1 VAGLPWVVLVNPT
14 AGGGRGTRWGRR
26 VVDALRRAGGDVR
39 VVIGTGAADAERR
52 ADAVAAQGACGLV
65 SVGGD
70 GAAHIGINVAMR
82 TGVPLGVVAAGSGND
97 FARAVGTH
105 GVDPETAVVEM
116 CRSDVEGAVAVDVGR
131 LASGRYFGCVLSMG
145 FDAAVN
151 AKANTMSRLG
161 GRSRYP
167 LAMLSELRAFQP
179 LDLTL
184 NVDGTRHEHR
194 GMLVAVG
201 NTRSYGGG
209 MRICPAASVTD
220 GQFQVT
226 VIDEMSV
233 AELLRLFPRVYRGTH
248 VDHRKATVYAGKS
261 VEILPTHET
270 GGPAFADGEQVGT
283 GSVSASVVPAALR
296 VLTRSLP

>member
-1 VAGLPWVVLVNPT
+1 M
-14 AGGGRGTRWGRR
+14 
-26 VVDALRRAGGDVR
+26 VDALHRVDGDVR
-39 VVIGTGAADAERR
+39 VVIGTSAADAERR
-52 ADAVAAQGACGLV
+52 AQAVAEQGSRGVV

-82 TGVPLGVVAAGSGND
+82 AGVPLGVVAAGSGND

-105 GVDPETAVVEM
+105 GVGPEAAVAQM
-116 CRSDVEGAVAVDVGR
+116 CRSDAEGGVAVDVGR

-167 LAMLSELRAFQP
+167 LAMLSELRAFRP
-179 LDLTL
+179 LDFTL
-184 NVDGTRHEHR
+184 NVDGTRYEHR

-209 MRICPAASVTD
+209 MLICPTASVTN
-220 GQFQVT
+220 GRFQVT

-233 AELLRLFPRVYRGTH
+233 AELLLLFPRVYRGTH
-248 VDHRKATVYAGKS
+248 VDHPKATVYVGKS
-261 VEILPTHET
+261 VEISPRQET
-270 GGPAFADGEQVGT
+270 GGPVFADGEQVGA
-283 GSVSASVVPAALR
+283 GSVSATVAPAALR

>member
-1 VAGLPWVVLVNPT
+1 M
-14 AGGGRGTRWGRR
+14 
-26 VVDALRRAGGDVR
+26 VDALHRVDGDVR
-39 VVIGTGAADAERR
+39 VVIGTSAADAERR
-52 ADAVAAQGACGLV
+52 AQAVAEQGSRGVV

-82 TGVPLGVVAAGSGND
+82 AGVPLGVVAAGSGND

-105 GVDPETAVVEM
+105 GVGPEAAVAEM
-116 CRSDVEGAVAVDVGR
+116 CRSVAESGVAVDVGR

-167 LAMLSELRAFQP
+167 LAMLSELRAFRP
-179 LDLTL
+179 LDFTL
-184 NVDGTRHEHR
+184 NVDGTRYEHR

-209 MRICPAASVTD
+209 MLICPTASVTD

-233 AELLRLFPRVYRGTH
+233 AELLLLFPRVYRGTH
-248 VDHRKATVYAGKS
+248 VDHPKATVYRGRN
-261 VEILPTHET
+261 VEISPQQDT
-270 GGPAFADGEQVGT
+270 GGPVFADGEQVGM
-283 GSVSASVVPAALR
+283 GSVSAALVPAALR

>member
-1 VAGLPWVVLVNPT
+1 M
-14 AGGGRGTRWGRR
+14 
-26 VVDALRRAGGDVR
+26 VDALHRVDGDVR
-39 VVIGTGAADAERR
+39 VVIGTSAADAERR
-52 ADAVAAQGACGLV
+52 ALAVAEQGSRGVV

-82 TGVPLGVVAAGSGND
+82 AGVPLGVVAAGSGND

-105 GVDPETAVVEM
+105 GVDPEAAVAEM
-116 CRSDVEGAVAVDVGR
+116 CRSDTDGGVAVDVGR

-167 LAMLSELRAFQP
+167 LAMLSELRAFRP
-179 LDLTL
+179 LDFTL

-248 VDHRKATVYAGKS
+248 VDHPKATVYRGRN
-261 VEILPTHET
+261 VEISPQQDT
-270 GGPAFADGEQVGT
+270 GGPVFADGEQVGT
-283 GSVSASVVPAALR
+283 GSVSAALVPAALR